1 MAIPIAIEATDTG
14 DNIEGLKRRSLME
27 IPGKVSLYCPLIDV
41 KGTVGTL
48 VSVSDHG
55 YYHVEVPIKGHN
67 HVMLLPIAHTALY
80 FAEPEPE
87 AEEGFEIER

>member
-1 MAIPIAIEATDTG
+1 
-14 DNIEGLKRRSLME
+14 ME

-48 VSVSDHG
+48 VSVTDNG
-55 YYHVEVPIKGHN
+55 YYQVEVPIKGRT
-67 HVMLLPIAHTALY
+67 HVMFLPIAHTALY
-80 FAEPEPE
+80 FVQPEPE

>member
-1 MAIPIAIEATDTG
+1 
-14 DNIEGLKRRSLME
+14 ME

-48 VSVSDHG
+48 VSISDHG

-67 HVMLLPIAHTALY
+67 PRHAAAHRAHGPLL
-80 FAEPEPE
+80 
-87 AEEGFEIER
+87 R